1 MDKQNPEIDMVEGR
15 GIGDEKSQGPLHEP
29 MGPMR
34 AKSDDLSVWQTVRL
48 YKLAG
53 VIAMAGAFSASL
65 DGYQINLN
73 GGIVSNKGFIA
84 QMAGGG
90 KTIIAGKYI
99 SAWGGIQS
107 AGQTIGQLLIQYATE
122 AYGRKVSLMIIL
134 LMFITSVMTESFA
147 SHWQHWLVAKLLS
160 GMGVG
165 MLQCTM
171 PLYLAEVAPTQLRGV
186 FINAYTFWFVL
197 GQLFASVALYE
208 LKANDPTDYKTP
220 IYTQWAMVGIAG
232 IIFVLLPESPWW
244 LVSKGRFEKASKSLQ
259 ILNRGVEGF
268 NVQEH
273 LDVMNA
279 TIQMENDLAAKNKE
293 EDMWEVFRGRN
304 LIRFIICS
312 WPKVTQQ
319 FVGLAVFNTYAT
331 YFFQY
336 AGNKNPFLVT
346 VILSSVQLLSMLLTA
361 TLTDQLGRRPL
372 TVYPYGVTVLS
383 VLSLGIIGCFDY
395 TDKTLSSL
403 LIFFACLATFSTTGA
418 SAIGYAYAA
427 EMPQQRLRARTSAW
441 ALAASNAI
449 SVMFSFTTPIMING
463 DSTHWGVKTAFF
475 FAGTGTIAVAI
486 AWLILPEVARRTPA
500 EIDELFEKRVPLR
513 KFKGYVTEVEM
524 HATEV
529 QQSTKLGD
537 TNI

>member
-1 MDKQNPEIDMVEGR
+1 MDKQNPEVDMVEGR
-15 GIGDEKSQGPLHEP
+15 GHGDEKSQGPFHEAL
-29 MGPMR
+29 GPMR
-34 AKSDDLSVWQTVRL
+34 AKSDDLSVWATMRL
-48 YKLAG
+48 YKVAG
-53 VIAMAGAFSASL
+53 IIAMAGAFSASL
-65 DGYQINLN
+65 DGYR
-73 GGIVSNKGFIA
+73 
-84 QMAGGG
+84 
-90 KTIIAGKYI
+90 T
-99 SAWGGIQS
+99 
-107 AGQTIGQLLIQYATE
+107 
-122 AYGRKVSLMIIL
+122 
-134 LMFITSVMTESFA
+134 
-147 SHWQHWLVAKLLS
+147 
-160 GMGVG
+160 
-165 MLQCTM
+165 
-171 PLYLAEVAPTQLRGV
+171 
-186 FINAYTFWFVL
+186 WFVL

-208 LKANDPTDYKTP
+208 LKAADPTDYKTP
-220 IYTQWAMVGIAG
+220 IYTQWAMVGVAG
-232 IIFVLLPESPWW
+232 IIFILLPESPWW
-244 LVSKGRFEKASKSLQ
+244 LVGKGRFEKASKSLQ
-259 ILNRGVEGF
+259 VFNRGVESF
-268 NVQEH
+268 DVQEH
-273 LDVMNA
+273 INVMNA

-346 VILSSVQLLSMLLTA
+346 VILSSVQLLSMILTS

-372 TVYPYGVTVLS
+372 TVYPYAVTVLS

-418 SAIGYAYAA
+418 SSIGYAYAA

-449 SVMFSFTTPIMING
+449 SVMFSFTTPIMIIG
-463 DSTHWGVKTAFF
+463 DNTHWGVKTAFF
-475 FAGTGTIAVAI
+475 FAGTGTVAVAI

-524 HATEV
+524 HAV
-529 QQSTKLGD
+529 MRQSTKISD
-537 TNI
+537 MNI

>member
-1 MDKQNPEIDMVEGR
+1 MDKNNPEVDMVEGR
-15 GIGDEKSQGPLHEP
+15 SPADEKSRGPLQESI
-29 MGPMR
+29 GVMR

-53 VIAMAGAFSASL
+53 IIAMAAFKLIMSIE
-65 DGYQINLN
+65 INLN
-73 GGIVSNKGFIA
+73 GGIVSNKGFI
-84 QMAGGG
+84 QLMAGGG

-147 SHWQHWLVAKLLS
+147 THWQHWLVAKLLS

-208 LKANDPTDYKTP
+208 LKATDPTDFRTP
-220 IYTQWAMVGIAG
+220 IYTQ
-232 IIFVLLPESPWW
+232 
-244 LVSKGRFEKASKSLQ
+244 
-259 ILNRGVEGF
+259 
-268 NVQEH
+268 
-273 LDVMNA
+273 DVMDA
-279 TIQMENDLAAKNKE
+279 TIQMEKDLAAKNKE

-312 WPKVTQQ
+312 WPKITQQ

-331 YFFQY
+331 YFFL
-336 AGNKNPFLVT
+336 A
-346 VILSSVQLLSMLLTA
+346 
-361 TLTDQLGRRPL
+361 
-372 TVYPYGVTVLS
+372 
-383 VLSLGIIGCFDY
+383 LGIIGCFDY
-395 TDKTLSSL
+395 TGKTLSSL

-449 SVMFSFTTPIMING
+449 SVMFSFCTPIMING
-463 DSTHWGVKTAFF
+463 DKTHWGVKTAFF
-475 FAGTGTIAVAI
+475 FAGTGTFAVFI

-513 KFKGYVTEVEM
+513 QFKGYVTEVEM
-524 HATEV
+524 RATEV
-529 QQSTKLGD
+529 QHMSKMGD
-537 TNI
+537 L

>member
-1 MDKQNPEIDMVEGR
+1 MDKQNPEVDMVEGHDH
-15 GIGDEKSQGPLHEP
+15 GDEKSQGPFHEAL
-29 MGPMR
+29 GPMR
-34 AKSDDLSVWQTVRL
+34 AKSDDLSVWATMRL
-48 YKLAG
+48 YKVAG
-53 VIAMAGAFSASL
+53 IIAMAGAFSASL

-73 GGIVSNKGFIA
+73 GGIVSNKGFIK

-90 KTIIAGKYI
+90 KKIIAGRYI

-107 AGQTIGQLLIQYATE
+107 AGQTIGQLLIQYVTE
-122 AYGRKVSLMIIL
+122 AYGRKVSLLIIL
-134 LMFITSVMTESFA
+134 AMFIT
-147 SHWQHWLVAKLLS
+147 
-160 GMGVG
+160 
-165 MLQCTM
+165 
-171 PLYLAEVAPTQLRGV
+171 
-186 FINAYTFWFVL
+186 
-197 GQLFASVALYE
+197 LFASVALYE
-208 LKANDPTDYKTP
+208 LKAADPTDYKTP
-220 IYTQWAMVGIAG
+220 IYTQWAMVGVAG
-232 IIFVLLPESPWW
+232 IIFILLPESPWW

-259 ILNRGVEGF
+259 VLNRGVEAF
-268 NVQEH
+268 DVQEH
-273 LDVMNA
+273 INVMNA

-346 VILSSVQLLSMLLTA
+346 VILSSVQLLSMILTS

-372 TVYPYGVTVLS
+372 TVYPYAVTVLS

-418 SAIGYAYAA
+418 SSIGYAYAA

-463 DSTHWGVKTAFF
+463 DNTHWGVKTAFF
-475 FAGTGTIAVAI
+475 FAGTGTVAVAI

-524 HATEV
+524 HANEV
-529 QQSTKLGD
+529 RQSTKISD
-537 TNI
+537 MNI